1 MEEAHPEMEEGT
13 EFIDPLAA
21 STPKKRRIDSDDFD
35 NTDSILFF
43 SEENTDSL
51 MFYSASTLK
60 DESILFLSPP
70 SSDGA
75 QCSYSA
81 DSTSS
86 NVLFCDLEEPTTM
99 AISQLLEEDCCH
111 KGCLKYFSPAEV
123 RQTRD
128 HFTSKTREEQRQYLI
143 DCTSISTVGTSSETS
158 KPAFTLFGKSLCR
171 RAFALVL
178 DCSTRRLDR
187 VTSLFREGVTKVS
200 HGNTGQMRQTSKTAD
215 AIAWMDSYFR
225 MIGEHLPDCDRIH
238 LPSFL
243 TKRDVYE
250 RMLAELR
257 ENGLAEGDI
266 ISLSKFYSV
275 WESHFAKVLIPE
287 VSHWYTFRLAFICI
301 HFS

>member
-60 DESILFLSPP
+60 DESILFFSPP

-75 QCSYSA
+75 QCPYSA

-86 NVLFCDLEEPTTM
+86 DVLFCDLEEPTTM

-128 HFTSKTREEQRQYLI
+128 HFTSKTREEQRQY
-143 DCTSISTVGTSSETS
+143 T
-158 KPAFTLFGKSLCR
+158 
-171 RAFALVL
+171 
-178 DCSTRRLDR
+178 
-187 VTSLFREGVTKVS
+187 
-200 HGNTGQMRQTSKTAD
+200 
-215 AIAWMDSYFR
+215 
-225 MIGEHLPDCDRIH
+225 
-238 LPSFL
+238 
-243 TKRDVYE
+243 
-250 RMLAELR
+250 
-257 ENGLAEGDI
+257 
-266 ISLSKFYSV
+266 
-275 WESHFAKVLIPE
+275 
-287 VSHWYTFRLAFICI
+287 
-301 HFS
+301 